1 MISFGDVQDG
11 LARDEFYLEYLP
23 IVSLIDGRCIGA
35 EALSRWRRTGGVVQP
50 NDFVPQAE
58 NTPASGAL
66 TFWVIETVAAE
77 LSGWLRA
84 NSNAHVSINVPPEI
98 VGRGGLNYAGDKSG
112 LIEFGSQVIL
122 ELTERGVPDA
132 MAVQAIDHAD
142 RRGVQLALDD
152 VTLVGGANLAILAR
166 CNFDIIKLDRAL
178 IAQIKPQDPTPDW
191 LASVAAMLAA
201 SRLTVIAEGVETEA
215 QLLALRAAG
224 IQAAQGFYFSPP
236 LAADAL
242 FTFYRDAGFAA
253 TAAARV
259 SGMSA
264 PSDAKSS
271 G

>member
-1 MISFGDVQDG
+1 
-11 LARDEFYLEYLP
+11 
-23 IVSLIDGRCIGA
+23 
-35 EALSRWRRTGGVVQP
+35 VQP

-84 NSNAHVSINVPPEI
+84 NSDAHVSINVPPEI

-112 LIEFGSQVIL
+112 LIAFGSQVIL

-132 MAVQAIDHAD
+132 LAVLAIDKGD

-166 CNFDIIKLDRAL
+166 CNFDIIKLDRDL
-178 IAQIKPQDPTPDW
+178 IAQIKPEAPEPEW

-201 SRLTVIAEGVETEA
+201 SKLTVIAEGVETEA

-224 IQAAQGFYFSPP
+224 IQAAQGFYFSQP
-236 LAADAL
+236 LPAEAL
-242 FTFYRDAGFAA
+242 FTFFRDANLAAAAA
-253 TAAARV
+253 TGVPAMRPPNLIG
-259 SGMSA
+259 S
-264 PSDAKSS
+264 PS
-271 G
+271 